1 MRKCGKCQ
9 CEYEAYQASIT
20 SYCKP
25 CKREYQRA
33 NDNRSKESVML
44 KSAKKRAVKNSLPFD
59 LCINDIVI
67 PLLCPVLGITLNKN
81 NKGTC
86 YNSPSLDR
94 LIPSKGY
101 VKDNVN
107 IISMRANF
115 IKNNASYDEVK
126 KISEWMKSKQLRNHN
141 G

>member
-20 SYCKP
+20 SYCNP
-25 CKREYQRA
+25 CKREYQRE
-33 NDNRSKESVML
+33 NDNRSKESIIL
-44 KSAKKRAVKNSLPFD
+44 KSAKKRAVKNNLPFD
-59 LCINDIVI
+59 LCIDDIVI
-67 PLLCPVLGITLNKN
+67 PLFCPVLGVTLNKN

-86 YNSPSLDR
+86 YDSPSLDR
-94 LIPSKGY
+94 FVPSKGY

-126 KISEWMKSKQLRNHN
+126 KISEWMKIKQLRNYN